1 MRDRH
6 HNMRARQ
13 DNQVMTHATE
23 RPVTASQL
31 KLREIL
37 ERRAEQHRAALDL
50 IFHIERVQRLQAHL
64 AVKADR

>member
-1 MRDRH
+1 MPTET
-6 HNMRARQ
+6 
-13 DNQVMTHATE
+13 VITE

-37 ERRAEQHRAALDL
+37 ERRAIAHRETLDL

-64 AVKADR
+64 AERAGR